1 MDIFLVVIGVV
12 NLGAVVGLFLRKPQV
27 KSDEKVLERLVRLEG
42 AVQTLISRQDDVRKE
57 TGGNLDRIRETVE
70 VKISSLQNDN
80 ADKLEKMRATVD
92 EKLQATVE
100 KRFNESFKV
109 ISGQLEQVYKGLG
122 EMQTLATGV
131 GDLKKVMEGVKTRGI
146 YGEVQL
152 GALLED
158 ILTAEQYEENI
169 ITKKGTADRVEFA
182 IRMPGKD
189 GASVVYLP
197 VDSKFPVENYSRLIE
212 AYEKG
217 DRASVEAAGKALSA
231 DVKAQAKKILD
242 KYIDPPATTDFGVMF
257 VPTESLYA
265 EILRLPGLFEEVRRK
280 FRVTIVSPSTLTALL
295 NSLLMGFRT
304 LAIEKRSSEVWEVLG
319 AVKTQFGKF
328 GDLLAK
334 TKEKLEQTAKTI
346 GDAEVKS
353 RGIERKLRSVEE
365 LPSSESVRLIG
376 DVGVEDE

>member
-146 YGEVQL
+146 YGEMQL

>member
-1 MDIFLVVIGVV
+1 MFMDILVIGLLAV
-12 NLGAVVGLFLRKPQV
+12 NLAGVVALFLRKGQV
-27 KSDEKVLERLVRLEG
+27 KPDERVLERLTRLEG
-42 AVQTLISRQDDVRKE
+42 AIQMLISRQDDVRKE

-70 VKISSLQNDN
+70 VKISTLQSDN
-80 ADKLEKMRATVD
+80 AEKLEKMRATVD

-158 ILTAEQYEENI
+158 ILTTEQYAENI

-182 IRMPGKD
+182 IKMPGK
-189 GASVVYLP
+189 GGESVVYLP
-197 VDSKFPVENYSRLIE
+197 IDSKFPVENYSRLIE

-217 DRASVEAAGKALSA
+217 DRASIEVVGKALGA
-231 DVKAQAKKILD
+231 DVKAQAKKIFD

-295 NSLLMGFRT
+295 NSLMMGFRT
-304 LAIEKRSSEVWEVLG
+304 LAIENRSSEVWEVLG

-353 RGIERKLRSVEE
+353 RNIERKLRSVEE
-365 LPSSESVRLIG
+365 LPSGESARLIG
-376 DVGVEDE
+376 EIGVD

>member
-1 MDIFLVVIGVV
+1 MDIFLGVIGVV
-12 NLGAVVGLFLRKPQV
+12 NFVGILVVLLRKTETKPDERV
-27 KSDEKVLERLVRLEG
+27 LEKVVRLEG
-42 AVQTLISRQDDVRKE
+42 AIQTLISRQDDVRKE

-182 IRMPGKD
+182 IKMPGKD
-189 GASVVYLP
+189 GLSVVYLP
-197 VDSKFPVENYSRLIE
+197 IDSKFPVENYSRLIE

-217 DRASVEAAGKALSA
+217 DRALIETTGKALGA
-231 DVKAQAKKILD
+231 DVKAQAKKIFD

-295 NSLLMGFRT
+295 NSLMMGFRT

-365 LPSSESVRLIG
+365 LPSSESMKLIG
-376 DVGVEDE
+376 EIEVE